1 MKKPIIYQ
9 PRASVL
15 RGVQKQHTSRVL
27 HDLDASS
34 TLSFVRDG
42 DKSTAHWTHN
52 GTSHHI
58 QVNEEMVCFIQHPDM
73 LAKSRHR
80 RKELQY
86 LRAVHNHEV
95 AHALYTSRDFKDIN
109 DRCKTEKVPFRDMNL
124 FEDARIESLFRQRRP
139 FAVGRKND
147 LDHEG
152 NYSCEPYTYGVRKF
166 EWLKWDVFNLENPRN
181 AFLSFIKCEGTKK
194 HLDSLETYWSS
205 QLGLGGG
212 FKSPNPKHTGTYTFD
227 WFLKLWRKV
236 AGRGA
241 DSRYP
246 TTGSL
251 FPLVKMFNEIF
262 PCPPGEADA
271 PINGIGGSDFVE
283 SAKKAGEK
291 IETGSGGKEEEE
303 TPTPPPPPPEKPKM
317 KVTDKK
323 RGGKDESDKQM
334 TESDHNALGLDPN
347 YFTWDS

>member
-236 AGRGA
+236 RAEALIHVIQLRA
-241 DSRYP
+241 HCFHSSRCSMKS
-246 TTGSL
+246 SL
-251 FPLVKMFNEIF
+251 ALPARLMLQSMALAVVISSSLRRRQARRLKQDQ
-262 PCPPGEADA
+262 A
-271 PINGIGGSDFVE
+271 
-283 SAKKAGEK
+283 AKRRRKHQHLHHHRLR
-291 IETGSGGKEEEE
+291 SQ
-303 TPTPPPPPPEKPKM
+303 
-317 KVTDKK
+317 
-323 RGGKDESDKQM
+323 R
-334 TESDHNALGLDPN
+334 
-347 YFTWDS
+347 